1 MDLPRNAFKHALAEG
16 RQQLGLWSQLSNGI
30 AAEIIAGC
38 GFDWIVLDM
47 EHGPNEVASVIAQLQ
62 AMSGGTATAVV
73 RPPWNEPVIIKRL
86 LDSGAPAL
94 LLPFVQNREEAERA
108 VASTRY
114 PPAGIRGVASVTRAS
129 RYGRVPNY
137 LGTAATEIC
146 VLVQVETRT
155 ALDNLEAIASVPGV
169 DGVFIGPS
177 DLAAALGHLGNA
189 AHPEVQ
195 SAIMDGLARLKR
207 LGKPAGILTS
217 VQADAQR
224 YIDAGFTFVAV
235 GTDVGLLARGGENLL
250 RTFRK
255 G

>member
-38 GFDWIVLDM
+38 GFDWVVLDM
-47 EHGPNEVASVIAQLQ
+47 EHGPNDVASVIAQLQ
-62 AMSGGTATAVV
+62 AMHGGSATAVV

-137 LGTAATEIC
+137 LANAASEIC

-195 SAIMDGLARLKR
+195 AAIMDGLARLKR

-217 VQADAQR
+217 VVADAQR

-235 GTDVGLLARGGENLL
+235 GTDVGLLARGGEALL